1 MCQRGLI
8 SPPGG
13 KEYSVRMTG
22 AMTRPLRISK
32 VQIVCGDNVSK
43 PGIEALAFTWIDDK
57 GTAKVADQVD
67 HINGVD
73 HNTFGYNS
81 LEPRPSATDNTA
93 FAALDDHARLAYLS
107 SEQVPGVHDPRGFT
121 RDGKLQSLSF
131 HWKINEFSPKSS

>member
-73 HNTFGYNS
+73 HNPHEVDQHLQPIRT
-81 LEPRPSATDNTA
+81 RPCRRTP
-93 FAALDDHARLAYLS
+93 L
-107 SEQVPGVHDPRGFT
+107 
-121 RDGKLQSLSF
+121 
-131 HWKINEFSPKSS
+131 